1 MSGSRA
7 RRRIVVLT
15 APSGAGK
22 TTIAKRV
29 MEAIP
34 ELRFSVSATT
44 RPQRSYEQDGID
56 YHFIDLEQFQRYI
69 EAGEMVEYE
78 EVYPG
83 RFYGTLRS
91 EVDRKAAEG
100 PVLLDID
107 VRGAMR
113 IKGLY
118 REDALIIFIR
128 PPSEEELQRRLRSRA
143 TEDEETIRV
152 RLARAKSELEY
163 ADAGRCDV
171 VVDNDELDEAVEE
184 TLAAVR
190 RFLEASD
197 QNPSEN

>member
-1 MSGSRA
+1 MSEASA
-7 RRRIVVLT
+7 RQRIVVLT

-44 RPQRSYEQDGID
+44 RPQRGHERDGVD
-56 YHFIDLEQFQRYI
+56 YHFIDLHQFQRFV
-69 EAGEMVEYE
+69 ESGEMVEYE

-91 EVDRKAAEG
+91 EIDRKAEEG

-113 IKGLY
+113 IKALY
-118 REDALIIFIR
+118 GGNALIIFVR
-128 PPSEEELQRRLRSRA
+128 PPSEEELERRLRSRA
-143 TEDEETIRV
+143 TEDEETIQV

-163 ADAGRCDV
+163 ADTEKCDV
-171 VVDNDELDEAVEE
+171 VIENDVLEPAVEE

-190 RFLEASD
+190 RFLAASD